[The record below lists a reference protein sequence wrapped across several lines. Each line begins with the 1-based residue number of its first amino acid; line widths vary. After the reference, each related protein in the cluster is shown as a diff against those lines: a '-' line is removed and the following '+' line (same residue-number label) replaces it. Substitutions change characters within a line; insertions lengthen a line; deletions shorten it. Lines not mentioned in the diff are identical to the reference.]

1 MQAVK
6 VLKKKNRTVSPLVEQ
21 DDETEL
27 KAISPPPKETDFA
40 WSKSIE
46 HNQVNS
52 SAGLETNELSTS
64 FLLSSGSPVKNGE
77 DASSRSSTPSSS
89 TGFLKRIKKNAVA
102 PYNEETSF
110 NAADNKIFEEDNKPS
125 DVSVVEALDVSVVE
139 AWGNDS
145 IETSDPSTQLFNQN
159 TSTPSYRPESV
170 SSFTS
175 KGKRTAKVSP
185 LSENE
190 NQVDAIFKDLP
201 SNELKEKETSIVP
214 TNNTFKEKSSIISEI
229 EKASDTKVVKK
240 EVTPQTLNNH
250 GVSSLVSVD
259 AVLAPPQ
266 ICGEQEA
273 YIPISYAKQC
283 IQKVV
288 DDMKK
293 MKENHYVV
301 VEKIQHHYKL
311 IEEDTQVQ
319 FNDYLNKLRN
329 EYSQKVT
336 TFKQVLESHNA
347 EFKERENF
355 YEQAIKSL
363 RDKNRYLIVE
373 KRNFLSKFKDSN
385 AIKEREKTQLLADL
399 TTMLDD
405 KHKEYVKLYEKYKI
419 EAKETET
426 LQIENNCLKN
436 ELHLLKSKLDTN
448 ETENKRI
455 IEELSLTQKENN
467 NNKLQMDINK
477 KDVEQVVEEKIKLLE
492 EIKKLQGN
500 LEEKEKDISSK
511 DQELKL
517 RYNGFE
523 EEKKLNIHDFEK
535 KNQVL
540 EQKIKE
546 QNEAIKEMEKQIL
559 SLQKQH
565 SVLTETVSK
574 QPSEIISEAASK
586 QTTEVINE
594 VTPKSSIEVVKEVPL
609 SQSIEVHNE
618 EKQREKIDILQQQ
631 PVVGSTDESQFNN
644 LLNEIESL
652 KRTINVLQSEKLNV
666 NPPLIENA
674 DKLINEIE
682 DLKKSLE
689 QSMQNTIELEKE
701 HNMAIESYKKQIHRA
716 DKKLQKLQQEKES
729 IEQLKNDIESQL
741 KVTKEMTNNE
751 LSIKNDLI
759 QELKKEIDKL
769 NEEKIS
775 KLPVKAKAEIQLLQT
790 KLKEIEN
797 QLEEKNKQSV
807 DENSKQLDFTE
818 KINNLNL
825 IIDELKKKQAELP
838 KLYENERKYK
848 ELKKKYKALEEKKT
862 VIKTVPTKDSTI
874 DSPDKNDTEKE
885 DLKKKIEVLE
895 KMLENSQNDASKKD
909 SKVENKV
916 DSKANVKLEKANE
929 MLKEKLESFK
939 KSAQADADKI
949 KELEKAVKDAKAA
962 GNDKNSKKQEKALK
976 DLQAKMEL
984 EQKRANKN
992 KEDLD
997 KEKEEN
1003 NNLKKEI
1010 ENLENTILKE
1020 KAEIAKLAVA
1030 AKEGVEAI
1038 EKVSELSKSNKLLIE
1053 ENKTLVEN
1061 FNSERVLRKKYY
1073 NMVEDMKGKIRVYA
1087 RARPLSRSELE
1098 RGNYD
1103 ITQSPDEYSIIIQTP
1118 RGPKD
1123 FQYDAVFPPG
1133 TPQEKVFED
1142 TNNLIQSAV
1151 DGYNVCIFAY
1161 GQTGSGK
1168 TFTMIGDKEQKFPGI
1183 APRSFQAIY
1192 ALINENKKKFSFK
1205 TYMYMLELYR
1215 DNLIDLFSTTRDPD
1229 KLDIK
1234 KDKKGMVVVSGAI
1247 VKEAFSAE
1255 ELMDIFEK
1263 GSSARHVASTK
1274 MNSESS
1280 RSHLILSII
1289 IESTNLTSGNVTNG
1303 KLSLVDLA
1311 GSERAS
1317 KTGATPEQLKE
1328 AQSINKS
1335 LSALGDV
1342 ISALSSDQAF
1352 IPYRNNKLTLLMQDS
1367 LGGNAKTLMFVNI
1380 SPADYNSDE
1389 TITSLTYAS
1398 RVKLITNDASK
1409 NSESKEIARLKNII
1423 SKLKKGEQ
1431 VEEDAE

>member
-1 MQAVK
+1 MQAAK
-6 VLKKKNRTVSPLVEQ
+6 ILKKKNRTVSPLVEQ
-21 DDETEL
+21 DEETEL

-40 WSKSIE
+40 WSESTE
-46 HNQVNS
+46 HDQVNS

-64 FLLSSGSPVKNGE
+64 FQLSSGSPVKNGE
-77 DASSRSSTPSSS
+77 DASSRSSTPSSA

-110 NAADNKIFEEDNKPS
+110 NAADNKIFEGDNKPS
-125 DVSVVEALDVSVVE
+125 DVSVVE

-145 IETSDPSTQLFNQN
+145 IETSDPNTQLFNQS

-214 TNNTFKEKSSIISEI
+214 TNNTFKQKSSMISSEI
-229 EKASDTKVVKK
+229 EKASDTKVVKT
-240 EVTPQTLNNH
+240 EVSPQTLNNH
-250 GVSSLVSVD
+250 EVSSLVSVE

-266 ICGEQEA
+266 ISGEQEA

-329 EYSQKVT
+329 EYSQKVA

-385 AIKEREKTQLLADL
+385 ALKEREKTQLLADL

-419 EAKETET
+419 EAKETEKF
-426 LQIENNCLKN
+426 QIENNCLKN
-436 ELHLLKSKLDTN
+436 ELRLLKSKLNTN

-467 NNKLQMDINK
+467 NNKLQIDINK
-477 KDVEQVVEEKIKLLE
+477 KDVEQVVEEKIRLLE

-500 LEEKEKDISSK
+500 LEDKEKNISSK
-511 DQELKL
+511 DEELKL

-523 EEKKLNIHDFEK
+523 EEKKLTIHDFEE
-535 KNQVL
+535 KNQIL

-565 SVLTETVSK
+565 SVLTEAASK
-574 QPSEIISEAASK
+574 QPTEIISETASK
-586 QTTEVINE
+586 QPTEVINE
-594 VTPKSSIEVVKEVPL
+594 VALKSIEVVNEVPL
-609 SQSIEVHNE
+609 NQSIEIHNE

-631 PVVGSTDESQFNN
+631 SVVGSTDESRINN

-652 KRTINVLQSEKLNV
+652 KKTINALQSEKLNV
-666 NPPLIENA
+666 NPPLTENA

-682 DLKKSLE
+682 VLKKSLE
-689 QSMQNTIELEKE
+689 QSMQNTVDLEKE

-716 DKKLQKLQQEKES
+716 DKKLQKLQQEKNS
-729 IEQLKNDIESQL
+729 IEQLKNDVESQL

-759 QELKKEIDKL
+759 QELKKEIDIL
-769 NEEKIS
+769 NEEKVS
-775 KLPVKAKAEIQLLQT
+775 KLPVKAKAEIQLLQA
-790 KLKEIEN
+790 KLKEIGN

-895 KMLENSQNDASKKD
+895 KMLENSQNDVSKKD

-939 KSAQADADKI
+939 KSAQVDADKI

-962 GNDKNSKKQEKALK
+962 ANDKNSKKQEKALK

-1010 ENLENTILKE
+1010 ENLENAILKE

-1073 NMVEDMKGKIRVYA
+1073 NIVEDMKGKIRVYA

-1311 GSERAS
+1311 GSERAA